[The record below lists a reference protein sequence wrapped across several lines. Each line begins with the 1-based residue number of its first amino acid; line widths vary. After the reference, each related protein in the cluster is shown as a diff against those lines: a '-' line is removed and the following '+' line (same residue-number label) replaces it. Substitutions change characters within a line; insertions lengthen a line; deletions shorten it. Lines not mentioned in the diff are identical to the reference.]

1 MREFFEQSFGDVVH
15 VGLSLDYRQLI
26 QAVKTTRT
34 LKQRHDDLLVHLVR
48 VLGQQE
54 GGGRPAQEG
63 GGAEGGGAAR
73 QEGGVAR
80 PERQAKADVA
90 KVGRARAAV
99 IRSLARLEEHDKR
112 IKGLMRAR
120 YRCAGHALVTLD
132 HLLTVTARPRP
143 TP

>member
-1 MREFFEQSFGDVVH
+1 MPPLDEPEMSQQEFDERAEMM
-15 VGLSLDYRQLI
+15 LSMAYL
-26 QAVKTTRT
+26 RT
-34 LKQRHDDLLVHLVR
+34 LGVGGRVADDADHTLVR
-48 VLGQQE
+48 VLGQ
-54 GGGRPAQEG
+54 QEG

-73 QEGGVAR
+73 R
-80 PERQAKADVA
+80 ERQAKADVA

-120 YRCAGHALVTLD
+120 YRCAGYALVTLD
-132 HLLTVTARPRP
+132 HLLTVAARPRP

>member
-63 GGAEGGGAAR
+63 GGAEGGAAR
-73 QEGGVAR
+73 R
-80 PERQAKADVA
+80 ERQAKADVA

-132 HLLTVTARPRP
+132 HLLTVAARPRP

>member
-54 GGGRPAQEG
+54 GGGA
-63 GGAEGGGAAR
+63 
-73 QEGGVAR
+73 AR

-99 IRSLARLEEHDKR
+99 IRSLARLEEHDRR

-132 HLLTVTARPRP
+132 HLLTVAARPRP

>member
-1 MREFFEQSFGDVVH
+1 VREFFEQSFGDVVH

-54 GGGRPAQEG
+54 GGGRPAHEG
-63 GGAEGGGAAR
+63 GGA
-73 QEGGVAR
+73 AR

-99 IRSLARLEEHDKR
+99 IRSLARLEEHDRR

-132 HLLTVTARPRP
+132 HLLTVAARPRP

>member
-54 GGGRPAQEG
+54 GGGHG
-63 GGAEGGGAAR
+63 GGA
-73 QEGGVAR
+73 AR

-132 HLLTVTARPRP
+132 HLLTVAARPRP